1 MVHELNR
8 WKSLNLKLQINSF
21 EKKSR
26 VFQLMRKNSQDNSET
41 NINISLFQG
50 LNTGVVLY
58 RLDKMRENELYNSF
72 LNKQKIDYLVKK

>member
-26 VFQLMRKNSQDNSET
+26 VFQLMRKNSQDNSNEHKHQFVSGFKHRRCT
-41 NINISLFQG
+41 VQ
-50 LNTGVVLY
+50 TG
-58 RLDKMRENELYNSF
+58 
-72 LNKQKIDYLVKK
+72 